1 MTPACIK
8 LVSEYNQLVS
18 ASNESAPLNPRP
30 RGTTDDPQS
39 IAGELS
45 MADTGPQRPTD
56 RHWWPA
62 VAGLTALW
70 WMQWFIAHSQ
80 GLQFFAPV
88 AKTWQ
93 LLDTEWLRTDPWSSL
108 WHLHA
113 QPPLL
118 NASVAVLLALG
129 LDPAGPAVHA
139 GFEVLSLLTVMATWR
154 LSVVLGARPWL
165 AFAAAALLLASPG
178 YLLIAHWFF
187 YDLPVTGLLVGV
199 ALSAQRS
206 IGGSRRWLVALVVQ
220 LALLGWLRSLFHPL
234 WTLVLAVLAWRQLG
248 LPLRVRHQL
257 TIGLL
262 TATALISVPYAKNA
276 LVFGTFQASSWG
288 GMSLLRTA
296 NAHIPAAQRQAL
308 ADQGLV
314 SAASVRGPFRP
325 LVDYGMA
332 PGVAAPDRPTQVGSA
347 LTAANKTDGQ
357 PNFNHFAYLDLS
369 RLMMRDAVS
378 LFAHHPSAL
387 LRSQLGAWLAWLRPV
402 GGYPFLAPARQP
414 IENWQSLWSRWVLV
428 ESDGAPVAL
437 ALGTAAA
444 LAVLLARL
452 WALRRPATD
461 PVERWLLWVIAWT
474 VLWVAVVGNTMEYGE
489 NYRFRAYV
497 DPLLLAVLAAAVGR
511 WSAPIGQASSGEI
524 AK

>member
-1 MTPACIK
+1 
-8 LVSEYNQLVS
+8 
-18 ASNESAPLNPRP
+18 
-30 RGTTDDPQS
+30 
-39 IAGELS
+39 
-45 MADTGPQRPTD
+45 MADTGPQCPTI
-56 RHWWPA
+56 RHGWLA
-62 VAGLTALW
+62 VAGLTGLW
-70 WMQWFIAHSQ
+70 GVQWLLAHNQ

-93 LLDTEWLRTDPWSSL
+93 LLDNEWLRTEPWLSL

-118 NASVAVLLALG
+118 NASVAALLALG

-139 GFEVLSLLTVMATWR
+139 GFEGLSLLTGVATWR
-154 LSVVLGARPWL
+154 LSLILGARPWL
-165 AFAAAALLLASPG
+165 AFAAAALLLVSPG

-206 IGGSRRWLVALVVQ
+206 IAGSRRWLVALVVQ

-234 WTLVLAVLAWRQLG
+234 WTLGLAVLAWRQMG

-257 TIGLL
+257 TIGLVL
-262 TATALISVPYAKNA
+262 ATALISVPYAKNA
-276 LVFGTFQASSWG
+276 LVFGTFQVSSWG

-296 NAHIPAAQRQAL
+296 NAHIKAAHRQAL

-314 SAASVRGPFRP
+314 STASVRGPFRP
-325 LVDYGMA
+325 LGDYGMS
-332 PGVAAPDRPTQVGSA
+332 PVGTTPDPPTAAGLA
-347 LTAANKTDGQ
+347 LTAATKTDGQ

-369 RLMMRDAVS
+369 RQMMGDALT

-387 LRSQLGAWLAWLRPV
+387 VHSQLGAWLAWLRPV

-428 ESDGAPVAL
+428 EIDGAPVAL

-511 WSAPIGQASSGEI
+511 WSGPIGPATSSEI